1 MGRALDTLHYGLTQC
16 RYGEQAGA
24 AAEHAVLAVRNT
36 MEVYNTR
43 PSQILTTVA
52 VAGGKQTVK
61 EYLAHKPSKEV

>member
-1 MGRALDTLHYGLTQC
+1 MRDFGTQHTDPTLC

-61 EYLAHKPSKEV
+61 EYLSHKPSKEV